1 MLNWLTAQNL
11 VGLPGMPTTVQGV
24 NARAKREGWEAQLRL
39 GRGGGQEYSFAV
51 LPQETQTALLMREV
65 AQQQPASDQQLQQ
78 LGAAQVVIS
87 PKRDAV
93 SESRL
98 SDDQRSVMSARMVL
112 IREIERMSQ
121 VVSQQRAIETLVG
134 LARTGDL
141 SPYLAERAERA
152 NDRKTADRTLSER
165 TLKRWLADYRK
176 HGEIALAPA
185 RRKPN
190 MNVPVW
196 AADFLKHYQR
206 PQKPSAKAAYLAFQ
220 REYPGAPSLHAVQ
233 RFLAKL
239 SPQAREMGRM
249 GPREAKA
256 LLPYNKRLT
265 DHMWPNDVWVADG
278 HKFDAEVINP
288 NTGQVFRPE
297 VTSIIDWATRRIV
310 GFAINVAESTLAT
323 LDALHSGI
331 SRVGMFRIFYVDNGS
346 GFANDTIRE
355 VVERL
360 GGEMTH
366 SLPYN
371 SQARGV
377 IERAHRTI
385 LVRLAKDFDSYIGAD
400 MDGEAANKVHRISR
414 ADLKKGSQPR
424 YIPTLNEFYE
434 RLAIALDEYNHAPHR
449 GLTKIRDSE
458 TGRFRHPSPMEAWRQ
473 AEAEGF
479 AALKPSTELSMLLV
493 RPQDLR
499 RTYRGMVRTNG
510 ANYFLQDLVPLHGDQ
525 VRVAWDYRD
534 ATTVAVFSLDGDL
547 LGQAVLDGN
556 ASDAMPRIVKDQ
568 DRRVTGQ
575 LSKLIQKGKTLTGK
589 DVELRVIERPAEDDS
604 FQQHLLEAEK
614 FAALALEPQDAE
626 FAVPDNEMTRYDLWQ
641 QLDARQRLGEALT
654 VDEAR
659 WYASYPNH
667 PDFKSI
673 QRMYDHYEAEQARA

>member
-1 MLNWLTAQNL
+1 MLNWLTAQHL

-51 LPQETQTALLMREV
+51 LPKETQTALLMREV
-65 AQQQPASDQQLQQ
+65 AQQEPAPAQQLQQ
-78 LGAAQVVIS
+78 PGAAQVVNS
-87 PKRDAV
+87 PKRDAYT
-93 SESRL
+93 ESRL
-98 SDDQRSVMSARMVL
+98 NDDQRSVMAARMVL
-112 IREIERMSQ
+112 IREIERMSK
-121 VVSQQRAIETLVG
+121 VVSQQRAIDTLVG
-134 LARTGDL
+134 LARTGSL

-152 NDRKTADRTLSER
+152 NDRKNADRALSER

-190 MNVPVW
+190 MSVPVW

-206 PQKPSAKAAYLAFQ
+206 PQKPSAQAAYLAFQ

-288 NTGQVFRPE
+288 NSGQIFRPE

-331 SRVGMFRIFYVDNGS
+331 SRVGMFRVFYVDNGS

-385 LVRLAKDFDSYIGAD
+385 MVRLAKDFDSYIGAD
-400 MDGEAANKVHRISR
+400 MDGEAGNKVHRISR

-424 YIPTLNEFYE
+424 HIPTLNEFYE
-434 RLAIALDEYNHAPHR
+434 RLAIALDEYNHSPHR

-458 TGRFRHPSPMEAWRQ
+458 TGRFRHPSPMEAWRR

-479 AALKPSTELSMLLV
+479 AALQPSTELSMLLV

-499 RTYRGMVRTNG
+499 RTHRGLVRTNG

-534 ATTVAVFSLDGDL
+534 ASKVAVFTLDGDL
-547 LGQAVLDGN
+547 IGQAILDGN

-568 DRRVTGQ
+568 DRRVSGQ
-575 LSKLIQKGKTLTGK
+575 LAKLVQKGKTLTGK
-589 DVELRVIERPAEDDS
+589 DVELRVIERPAEDDR

-614 FAALALEPQDAE
+614 FVALAHEPEADALEA
-626 FAVPDNEMTRYDLWQ
+626 PDNEMTRYDRWQ
-641 QLDARQRLGEALT
+641 QLDSRQRLGEALSD
-654 VDEAR
+654 DEAR
-659 WYASYPNH
+659 WHASYPNH

-673 QRMYDHYEAEQARA
+673 QRMYDHFEAEQARA

>member
-1 MLNWLTAQNL
+1 MRNWFTAQEL
-11 VGLPGMPTTVQGV
+11 AGLPGIPSTDRNV
-24 NARAKREGWEAQLRL
+24 RAMAEREGWEGQRRL
-39 GRGGGQEYSFAV
+39 GSKAVEYSFAV
-51 LPQETQTALLMREV
+51 LPEATQAALLMREV
-65 AQQQPASDQQLQQ
+65 AQQEPDSAQQVQQ
-78 LGAAQVVIS
+78 SGAAQVVNS

-93 SESRL
+93 SASRL
-98 SDDQRSVMSARMVL
+98 TESQTSVMGARMVL

-141 SPYLAERAERA
+141 SPYLAERVERA

-190 MNVPVW
+190 LTVPSW

-206 PQKPSAKAAYLAFQ
+206 PQKPSVEAAYLAFQ
-220 REYPGAPSLHAVQ
+220 RECPGAPSIHAVK

-239 SPQAREMGRM
+239 SPQAREMGRI
-249 GPREAKA
+249 GPRESKA
-256 LLPYNKRLT
+256 LLPYNKRVT
-265 DHMWPNDVWVADG
+265 EGMWPNDVWVADG

-288 NTGQVFRPE
+288 NTGQIFRPE
-297 VTSIIDWATRRIV
+297 VTSVIDWATRRIV

-331 SRVGMFRIFYVDNGS
+331 CRVGMFRVFYVDNGS

-355 VVERL
+355 VVDRL
-360 GGEMTH
+360 GGEMVH

-377 IERAHRTI
+377 IERSHRSI
-385 LVRLAKDFDSYIGAD
+385 LVRLAKEFDSYIGAD
-400 MDGEAANKVHRISR
+400 MDKEAANKVHRISR
-414 ADLKKGSQPR
+414 ADLKKGHQPR
-424 YIPTLNEFYE
+424 FIPTLNEFYE
-434 RLAIALDEYNHAPHR
+434 RLAIALDEYNHSPHR
-449 GLTKIRDSE
+449 GLAKIRDAE

-473 AEAEGF
+473 GEAEGF
-479 AALKPSTELSMLLV
+479 AALKPSVELSLLLI

-499 RTYRGMVRTNG
+499 RTTRGTVRING
-510 ANYFLQDLVPLHGDQ
+510 ATYFLQELVPLHGDQ

-534 ATTVAVFSLDGDL
+534 ARTVAVFSLDGDL
-547 LGQAVLDGN
+547 IGEAVLDGN
-556 ASDAMPRIVKDQ
+556 ASHAMPRVLKDE
-568 DRRVTGQ
+568 DRRVSGQ
-575 LSKLIQKGKTLTGK
+575 LSKLTQKGKTLTGK
-589 DVELRVIERPAEDDS
+589 DVELRVIERTPEGDS

-614 FAALALEPQDAE
+614 FVALAGQQQEPE
-626 FAVPDNEMTRYDLWQ
+626 FKVPDNEMTRYDRWQ

-654 VDEAR
+654 DDEAS
-659 WYASYPNH
+659 WHASYPNH
-667 PDFKSI
+667 PDFQSI
-673 QRMYDHYEAEQARA
+673 QRMYDHFEAEQARA

>member
-1 MLNWLTAQNL
+1 MRSWFTAQEL
-11 VGLPGMPTTVQGV
+11 AGLPGIPSTDR
-24 NARAKREGWEAQLRL
+24 NIRAMAEREGWEGQRRL
-39 GRGGGQEYSFAV
+39 GSKAVEYSFAV
-51 LPQETQTALLMREV
+51 LPEQTQVALLMREV
-65 AQQQPASDQQLQQ
+65 AQQEPVPEHQVQQS
-78 LGAAQVVIS
+78 GAAQAVIV
-87 PKRDAV
+87 PKRDV
-93 SESRL
+93 ISESRL
-98 SDDQRSVMSARMVL
+98 NDDQRSVMAARMVL

-121 VVSQQRAIETLVG
+121 VVSQQRAIDTLVG
-134 LARTGDL
+134 LARDGGL

-165 TLKRWLADYRK
+165 TLKRWLSDYRK
-176 HGEIALAPA
+176 HGETALAPA

-190 MNVPVW
+190 MSIPAW

-206 PQKPSAKAAYLAFQ
+206 PQKPSIEAAYLAFQ
-220 REYPGAPSLHAVQ
+220 RENSGAPSIHAVK

-256 LLPYNKRLT
+256 LLPYNKRVT
-265 DHMWPNDVWVADG
+265 EGMWPNDVWVADG

-288 NTGQVFRPE
+288 NTGQIFRPE

-323 LDALHSGI
+323 LDALRDGI

-346 GFANDTIRE
+346 GFANATIRE

-377 IERAHRTI
+377 IERSHRTI
-385 LVRLAKDFDSYIGAD
+385 LVRLAKEFDSYIGAD
-400 MDGEAANKVHRISR
+400 MDKEAANKVHRISR
-414 ADLKKGSQPR
+414 ADLKKGHQPR
-424 YIPTLNEFYE
+424 FIPTLNEFYE
-434 RLAIALDEYNHAPHR
+434 RLAIALDEYNHSPHR
-449 GLTKIRDSE
+449 GLTKIRDAE

-473 AEAEGF
+473 GEADGF
-479 AALKPSTELSMLLV
+479 VALKPSIELSLLLV

-499 RTYRGMVRTNG
+499 VTHKGLVRTNG
-510 ANYFLQDLVPLHGDQ
+510 ASYFLQDLVPLHGEQ

-534 ATTVAVFSLDGDL
+534 ASTVAVFSLDGDL
-547 LGQAVLDGN
+547 IGEAVLNGN
-556 ASDAMPRIVKDQ
+556 ASHAMPRIQQDA
-568 DRRVTGQ
+568 DRRIGGQ
-575 LSKLIQKGKTLTGK
+575 IAKLTQKGKTLTGK
-589 DVELRVIERPAEDDS
+589 DVELRIIERTPEGDS

-614 FAALALEPQDAE
+614 FVALADQQQEPE
-626 FAVPDNEMTRYDLWQ
+626 FEVPDNEMTRYDLWQ
-641 QLDARQRLGEALT
+641 QLDTRQRLGEALT
-654 VDEAR
+654 EDEAR
-659 WYASYPNH
+659 WHASYPKH

-673 QRMYDHYEAEQARA
+673 QSMYDHFEAEQARA

>member
-1 MLNWLTAQNL
+1 MRSWFTAQEL
-11 VGLPGMPTTVQGV
+11 VDLPGIPSTDRNV
-24 NARAKREGWEAQLRL
+24 RAMADREGWEGQRRL
-39 GRGGGQEYSFAV
+39 GSKAIEYNFAA
-51 LPQETQTALLMREV
+51 LPEVTQAALLLREV
-65 AQQQPASDQQLQQ
+65 AQREPAPEQQIQQS
-78 LGAAQVVIS
+78 GAAQVVIS
-87 PKRDAV
+87 PKRDAI

-98 SDDQRSVMSARMVL
+98 NDDQRSVMSARMVL
-112 IREIERMSQ
+112 IREIERMSLI
-121 VVSQQRAIETLVG
+121 VSQQRAIDTLVG
-134 LARTGDL
+134 LARDGGL

-165 TLKRWLADYRK
+165 TLKRWLSDYRK
-176 HGEIALAPA
+176 HGETALAPA

-190 MNVPVW
+190 MSIPVW
-196 AADFLKHYQR
+196 APDFLKHYQR
-206 PQKPSAKAAYLAFQ
+206 PQKPSVSAAYLAFQ
-220 REYPGAPSLHAVQ
+220 REYPGAPSIHAVQ

-249 GPREAKA
+249 GPREAKS
-256 LLPYNKRLT
+256 LESYNKRITEDML
-265 DHMWPNDVWVADG
+265 PNDVWVADG

-288 NTGQVFRPE
+288 NTGQIFRPE

-331 SRVGMFRIFYVDNGS
+331 SRVGMFRVFYVDNGS

-355 VVERL
+355 VVDRL

-377 IERAHRTI
+377 IERSHRTI
-385 LVRLAKDFDSYIGAD
+385 LVRLAKEFDSYIGAD
-400 MDGEAANKVHRISR
+400 MDKEAANKVHRISR
-414 ADLKKGSQPR
+414 SDLKKGHKPR
-424 YIPTLNEFYE
+424 FIPTLNEFYE
-434 RLAIALDEYNHAPHR
+434 RLTIALDEYNHSPHR
-449 GLTKIRDSE
+449 GLTKIRDAE

-473 AEAEGF
+473 GEAGGF
-479 AALKPSTELSMLLV
+479 VALKPSVELSLLLV

-499 RTYRGMVRTNG
+499 RVNRGEVRING
-510 ANYFLQDLVPLHGDQ
+510 ATYFLQDLIPLHGEQ

-534 ATTVAVFSLDGDL
+534 ASTVAVFSLDGDL
-547 LGQAVLDGN
+547 LGEAALDGN
-556 ASDAMPRIVKDQ
+556 ASHAMPRVQKDQ
-568 DRRVTGQ
+568 DRRVDGQ
-575 LSKLIQKGKTLTGK
+575 LAKLTQKGKTLTGK
-589 DVELRVIERPAEDDS
+589 DVELRIIERPPEDSS

-614 FAALALEPQDAE
+614 FAALALEAPVAA
-626 FAVPDNEMTRYDLWQ
+626 FKVPDNEMTRYDLWQ
-641 QLDARQRLGEALT
+641 QLDARQLLGKALSD
-654 VDEAR
+654 DEAH

-673 QRMYDHYEAEQARA
+673 QRMYDHFEAEQVRA